1 MGDIKHYWENK
12 DERAV
17 KAKLHTDIEE
27 KIHKKEIESSI
38 KHTKIYNTTFNLPT
52 ENTELNI
59 VPQIIVED
67 LDSVS
72 AVLKYSNDNKTAV
85 LNFSSYKN
93 PGGGFLAG
101 SKAQEECLC
110 HESFLY
116 NVLKVFQRSFY
127 DKNCLNKNKGLY
139 TNKGMYS
146 PDIIFTRAN
155 KKDEGEKRCDV
166 ITCAAPNKTTAQK
179 YQQVTDAEN
188 LEVLK
193 SRMKF
198 VLDIAVDNKVN
209 TLILGAYGCGVF
221 GQNPHEVASIFK
233 ELLTS
238 SHTCFKKVIFAIPN
252 GKDGNLKAFQ
262 KVFLND
268 KEKNKDNK

>member
-52 ENTELNI
+52 ENIKLNV

-72 AVLKYSNDNKTAV
+72 AVLKYTDDTSKTAV

-101 SKAQEECLC
+101 SRAQEECLC

-116 NVLKVFQRSFY
+116 NVLKEFQNSFY
-127 DKNCLNKNKGLY
+127 DKNCIDKNKGLY

-146 PDIIFTRAN
+146 PDIYFIRDDKTV
-155 KKDEGEKRCDV
+155 KCDV

-179 YQQVTDAEN
+179 YQNVSEDEN
-188 LEVLK
+188 YGALS
-193 SRMKF
+193 SRVKF
-198 VLDIAVDNKVN
+198 VLDIAALNNVD

-221 GQNPHEVASIFK
+221 GQDPYEVADLFK
-233 ELLTS
+233 VFLRKY
-238 SHTCFKKVIFAIPN
+238 HTCFKKVIFAIPE

-262 KVFLND
+262 EIFAKL
-268 KEKNKDNK
+268 KG

>member
-1 MGDIKHYWENK
+1 MGNIKHYWENK

-17 KAKLHTDIEE
+17 KAKLHTEIED
-27 KIHKKEIESSI
+27 KVHKKEINTAI
-38 KHTKIYNTTFNLPT
+38 KKTKIYNTTFNLPIEIT
-52 ENTELNI
+52 KLN
-59 VPQIIVED
+59 VETQIIVED

-72 AVLKYSNDNKTAV
+72 AVLKYTDNTINNSKTAV

-116 NVLKVFQRSFY
+116 NVLKSFQKSFY

-139 TNKGMYS
+139 TNKGLYS
-146 PDIIFTRAN
+146 PDIIFTRPN
-155 KKDEGEKRCDV
+155 KNKEECEKICNV

-179 YQQVTDAEN
+179 YQQVSNEEN
-188 LEVLK
+188 LKVLK
-193 SRMKF
+193 SRIKF
-198 VLDIAVDNKVN
+198 VLDLAVDNHVD

-221 GQNPHEVASIFK
+221 GQNPHEVASIFE
-233 ELLTS
+233 ELLS
-238 SHTCFKKVIFAIPN
+238 LSHTCFKKVIFAIPE
-252 GKDGNLKAFQ
+252 GKDGNYKAFK
-262 KVFLND
+262 KVF
-268 KEKNKDNK
+268 KK

>member
-12 DERAV
+12 DKRAIV
-17 KAKLHTDIEE
+17 AKNHTKLVGEMFKD
-27 KIHKKEIESSI
+27 KIKDSI
-38 KHTKIYNTTFNLPT
+38 NNTKIYGESFLLSADTTNLSYPT
-52 ENTELNI
+52 E
-59 VPQIIVED
+59 IIVED

-72 AVLKYSNDNKTAV
+72 AVFKYTNKNSKTAV

-116 NVLKVFQRSFY
+116 NVLKEFQYSFY
-127 DKNCLNKNKGLY
+127 NKNCLNKNKGLY

-146 PDIIFTRAN
+146 PNIYFT
-155 KKDEGEKRCDV
+155 KDDSIAECDV

-179 YQQVTDAEN
+179 YQKVSDDEN
-188 LEVLK
+188 YGVLS
-193 SRMKF
+193 SRVKF
-198 VLDIAVDNKVN
+198 VLDIAALNQVD

-221 GQNPHEVASIFK
+221 GQDPYEVADLFK
-233 ELLTS
+233 TFLS
-238 SHTCFKKVIFAIPN
+238 KYHTCFKKVIFAIPN
-252 GKDGNLKAFQ
+252 GKDKNLEAFQ
-262 KVFLND
+262 KVFNY
-268 KEKNKDNK
+268 KQ

>member
-85 LNFSSYKN
+85 LNFSSNKN

-146 PDIIFTRAN
+146 PDIIFTRAK

-238 SHTCFKKVIFAIPN
+238 SHTCFKKVIFAITN